1 MKLTGAKQLKRELK
15 VMSIDEYVKFSKKV
29 IQRPEFQRNDDAWD
43 VSRRKNFMK
52 ALLQNKTVAPIV
64 IGKIIS
70 EEEQPLYL
78 IDALQRTTC
87 FNMFVNDSFKIE
99 VVLDK
104 KTVLANYSDLKD
116 TELFNA
122 VKLNVEIISCTVE
135 EAAEIFININ
145 ENGGALTIDEMRPS
159 KFLNNNFYRTLH
171 NLLDIRNNDETFKVL
186 FDTLNKTKLA
196 DIKEDKKGKVKS
208 NFVKRL
214 VHERKALTLM
224 SRANLDII
232 EGPLTGVNS
241 QNVLN
246 DWTVEQLNI
255 LKIKESPKEMLF
267 SMLKIYKKTLEIIN
281 KAHDTYYNDYYTKN
295 GNKNKEEV
303 KKTERDNIHGA
314 LIGLYRHENEAML
327 VRHSKDKLVA
337 IITDTLV
344 HSTNM
349 LSSGE
354 FNKGFPYH
362 NGVVKYFLSEV
373 RSAYGRELSAKKRE
387 SPNKSKKMK
396 EEIYEK
402 QGGICAIS
410 GVKIDKEDL
419 HKYAAADH
427 TLSVYDGGKHLAEN
441 IQVVYNDI
449 NLKKGR
455 NSNYGEI

>member
-43 VSRRKNFMK
+43 TSRRKNFMR

-87 FNMFVNDSFKIE
+87 FNMFINDSFKIE

-104 KTVLANYSDLKD
+104 KTVEVSYSDLKD
-116 TELFNA
+116 SELFNA
-122 VKLNVEIISCTVE
+122 VKLNVEIISCSVD

-145 ENGGALTIDEMRPS
+145 ENGGALTIDELRPS
-159 KFLNNNFYRTLH
+159 KFLNNNFYKTIH
-171 NLLDIRNNDETFKVL
+171 NLLDIRNNDDTFKVL

-196 DIKEDKKGKVKS
+196 DIPEDKKGDAKNK
-208 NFVKRL
+208 FAKRL
-214 VHERKALTLM
+214 MHERATFKIM
-224 SRANLDII
+224 SRANLDVF

-241 QNVLN
+241 QNALN
-246 DWTVEQLNI
+246 DWAVEQLNI
-255 LKIKESPKEMLF
+255 LKTKETPKEMLF
-267 SMLKIYKKTLEIIN
+267 SMLKIYKKTLDVVN
-281 KAHDTYYNDYYTKN
+281 KAYDKYLDKET
-295 GNKNKEEV
+295 NKSAN
-303 KKTERDNIHGA
+303 KKTEKENIHYA
-314 LIGLYRHENEAML
+314 LIGLYRNENESLL
-327 VRHSKDKLVA
+327 VRHAKDKLIS
-337 IITDTLV
+337 IIEDTLLE
-344 HSTNM
+344 SNNK
-349 LSSGE
+349 LIEGGS
-354 FNKGFPYH
+354 NKGFPYH
-362 NGVVKYFLSEV
+362 NEVIKYFLSEV
-373 RSAYGRELSAKKRE
+373 RKKYGKELTAPKRLSANKAKKL
-387 SPNKSKKMK
+387 K
-396 EEIYEK
+396 EEVYEK
-402 QGGICAIS
+402 QGGVCAIS